1 MKYKRIFLL
10 ICDSLGIGNGQ
21 DASSYDD
28 EGANTLKHICDAC
41 NGVDIPNLEGLG
53 LGNLGDFEGI
63 YPLRS
68 QLGYTLKLNELS
80 SGKDT
85 ITGHFEMVGI
95 YTKKPLITFTKTGFP
110 DEFIKLFEAKTGR
123 KCVGNKAAS
132 GTKIIEEYANHQEKT
147 GDWIVYTSAD
157 SVFQIAANENIIP
170 LQELYAAC
178 KIARELTMDPRWKVG
193 RVIARP
199 FIKNKDG
206 SYTRTSSRHDFALK
220 PPAITVLDNLK
231 NNNYDVIGIG
241 KIADIFANQGITKDI
256 KTTNNNDTMN
266 KTIEIAK
273 TDFNG
278 LCFVNLVDFDSIYGH
293 RRDPIGYG
301 KAIKEFDMQLEELMK
316 YLRPDDL
323 LMISS
328 DHGNDPTFKGTDH
341 TREQVPLIIYSKELI
356 KPKQL
361 PEMDS
366 FAVIGATI
374 ADNFEVELP
383 EIGNSILDKII

>member
-41 NGVDIPNLEGLG
+41 NGLDIPNLEGLG

-85 ITGHFEMVGI
+85 ITGHFEMMGI
-95 YTKKPLITFTKTGFP
+95 HTKKPLITFTKTGFP

-178 KIARELTMDPRWKVG
+178 KVARELTMDPRWKVG

-278 LCFVNLVDFDSIYGH
+278 LCFVNLVDFDSNYGH

>member
-21 DASSYDD
+21 DASSSDD

-41 NGVDIPNLEGLG
+41 NGLDIPNLEGLG

-85 ITGHFEMVGI
+85 ITGHFEMMGI
-95 YTKKPLITFTKTGFP
+95 HTKKPLITFTKTGFP

-278 LCFVNLVDFDSIYGH
+278 LCFVNLVDFDSNYGH

>member
-41 NGVDIPNLEGLG
+41 NGLDIPNLEGLG

-85 ITGHFEMVGI
+85 ITGHFEMMGI

-170 LQELYAAC
+170 LQELYDAC

-278 LCFVNLVDFDSIYGH
+278 LCFVNLLDFDSNYGH

-301 KAIKEFDMQLEELMK
+301 KAIKEFDLQLEELMK
-316 YLRPDDL
+316 YLKPDDL

-341 TREQVPLIIYSKELI
+341 TREQVPLIIYSKELL

-361 PEMDS
+361 PEMES

>member
-41 NGVDIPNLEGLG
+41 NGLDIPNLEGLG

-85 ITGHFEMVGI
+85 ITGHFEMMGI
-95 YTKKPLITFTKTGFP
+95 HTKKPLITFTKTGFP

-157 SVFQIAANENIIP
+157 SVFQIAADENIIP

-178 KIARELTMDPRWKVG
+178 KIARELTMEPRWKVG

-316 YLRPDDL
+316 YLKPDDL

>member
-41 NGVDIPNLEGLG
+41 NGLDIPNLEGLG

-85 ITGHFEMVGI
+85 ITGHFEMMGI
-95 YTKKPLITFTKTGFP
+95 HTKKPLITFTKTGFP

-170 LQELYAAC
+170 LQELYDAC

-301 KAIKEFDMQLEELMK
+301 KAIKEFDLQLEELMK

>member
-21 DASSYDD
+21 DANNYDD
-28 EGANTLKHICDAC
+28 EGANTLKHICDEC
-41 NGVDIPNLEGLG
+41 NWLDVPNLEGLG
-53 LGNLGDFEGI
+53 LGNLGDFKGI
-63 YPLRS
+63 YPLSS

-85 ITGHFEMVGI
+85 ITGHFEMMGI

-110 DEFIKLFEAKTGR
+110 DEFIKLFETKTGR

-132 GTKIIEEYANHQEKT
+132 GTKIIEEYAEHQVKT

-157 SVFQIAANENIIP
+157 SVFQIAANENIIS
-170 LQELYAAC
+170 LQELYDAC

-206 SYTRTSSRHDFALK
+206 SYTRTSSRRDYTLK
-220 PPAITVLDNLK
+220 PPTITVLDNLK

-293 RRDPIGYG
+293 RRNPIGYG
-301 KAIKEFDMQLEELMK
+301 KAIKEFDIQLEELMK
-316 YLRPDDL
+316 YLKPDDL

-341 TREQVPLIIYSKELI
+341 TREQVPLIIYSKELL

-374 ADNFEVELP
+374 ADNFKVELP

>member
-41 NGVDIPNLEGLG
+41 NGLDIPNLEGLG

-85 ITGHFEMVGI
+85 ITGHFEMMGI
-95 YTKKPLITFTKTGFP
+95 HTKKPLITFTKTGFP

-132 GTKIIEEYANHQEKT
+132 GTKIIEEYAKHQEKT

-157 SVFQIAANENIIP
+157 SVFQIAADENIIP

-301 KAIKEFDMQLEELMK
+301 KAIKEFDLQLEELMK

>member
-41 NGVDIPNLEGLG
+41 NGLDIPNLEGLG

-85 ITGHFEMVGI
+85 ITGHFEMMGI
-95 YTKKPLITFTKTGFP
+95 HTKKPLITFTKTGFP

-132 GTKIIEEYANHQEKT
+132 GTKIIEEYAEHQVKT

-170 LQELYAAC
+170 LQELYDAC
-178 KIARELTMDPRWKVG
+178 KIARELTMDPRWKIG

-256 KTTNNNDTMN
+256 KTINNIDTIN
-266 KTIEIAK
+266 RAIEIAK

-301 KAIKEFDMQLEELMK
+301 KAIKEFDLQLEELMR
-316 YLRPDDL
+316 YLKPDDL

-341 TREQVPLIIYSKELI
+341 TREQVPLIMYSKELI

-383 EIGNSILDKII
+383 KIGNSILDKII

>member
-10 ICDSLGIGNGQ
+10 ICDSLGIGNGL
-21 DASSYDD
+21 DANNYDD
-28 EGANTLKHICDAC
+28 EGANTLKHICDEC
-41 NGVDIPNLEGLG
+41 NGLDIPNLEGLG
-53 LGNLGDFEGI
+53 LGNLGDFKGI
-63 YPLRS
+63 YPLKS

-85 ITGHFEMVGI
+85 ITGHFEMMGI

-123 KCVGNKAAS
+123 ECIGNKAAS
-132 GTKIIEEYANHQEKT
+132 GTKIIEEYADHQAKT

-157 SVFQIAANENIIP
+157 SVFQIAADENIIP
-170 LQELYAAC
+170 LQELYDAC
-178 KIARELTMDPRWKVG
+178 KIARELTLDPRWKIG

-199 FIKNKDG
+199 FIKNDDG
-206 SYTRTSSRHDFALK
+206 SYTRTSSRCDYTLK
-220 PPAITVLDNLK
+220 LPTNTVLDNLK

-241 KIADIFANQGITKDI
+241 KIADIFANQGITKSI
-256 KTTNNNDTMN
+256 KTIDNNDTMS
-266 KTIEIAK
+266 KTVEIAK

-301 KAIKEFDMQLEELMK
+301 KAIKEFDLQLEELMK
-316 YLRPDDL
+316 YLRCDDL

-341 TREQVPLIIYSKELI
+341 TREQVPLILYSKELI

-374 ADNFEVELP
+374 ADNFKVDLP
-383 EIGNSILDKII
+383 KIGS

>member
-41 NGVDIPNLEGLG
+41 NGLDIPNLEGLG

-85 ITGHFEMVGI
+85 ITGHFEMMGI
-95 YTKKPLITFTKTGFP
+95 HTKKPLITFTKTGFP

-157 SVFQIAANENIIP
+157 SVFQIAADENIIP

-301 KAIKEFDMQLEELMK
+301 KAIKEFYLQLEELMK
-316 YLRPDDL
+316 YLKPDDL

>member
-41 NGVDIPNLEGLG
+41 NGLDIPNLEGLG

-85 ITGHFEMVGI
+85 ITGHFEMMGI

-132 GTKIIEEYANHQEKT
+132 ETKIIEEYANHQEKT

-170 LQELYAAC
+170 LQELYDAC

-301 KAIKEFDMQLEELMK
+301 KAIKEFDLQLEELMK

-341 TREQVPLIIYSKELI
+341 TREQVPLIIYSKELL

-361 PEMDS
+361 PEMES

>member
-41 NGVDIPNLEGLG
+41 NGLDIPNLEGLG

-85 ITGHFEMVGI
+85 ITGHFEMMGI
-95 YTKKPLITFTKTGFP
+95 HTKKPLITFTKTGFP

-206 SYTRTSSRHDFALK
+206 SYTQTSSRHDFTLK

-278 LCFVNLVDFDSIYGH
+278 LCFVNLVDFDSNYGH

>member
-41 NGVDIPNLEGLG
+41 NGLDIPNLEGLG

-85 ITGHFEMVGI
+85 ITGHFEMMGI

-157 SVFQIAANENIIP
+157 SVFQIAADENIIP

-178 KIARELTMDPRWKVG
+178 KIARELTMEPRWKVG

-278 LCFVNLVDFDSIYGH
+278 LCFVNLVDFDSNYGH

>member
-41 NGVDIPNLEGLG
+41 NGLDIPNLEGLG

-85 ITGHFEMVGI
+85 ITGHFEMMGI
-95 YTKKPLITFTKTGFP
+95 HTKKPLITFTKTGFP

-157 SVFQIAANENIIP
+157 SVFQIAADENIIP

-231 NNNYDVIGIG
+231 NNNYDVIGIR

>member
-41 NGVDIPNLEGLG
+41 SGLDIPNLEGLG

-85 ITGHFEMVGI
+85 ITGHFEMMGI
-95 YTKKPLITFTKTGFP
+95 HTKKPLITFTKTGFP

-132 GTKIIEEYANHQEKT
+132 GTKIIEEYAEHQAKT

-170 LQELYAAC
+170 LQELYDAC
-178 KIARELTMDPRWKVG
+178 KIARELTMDPRWKIG

-256 KTTNNNDTMN
+256 KTINNIDTIN
-266 KTIEIAK
+266 RAIEIAK

-301 KAIKEFDMQLEELMK
+301 KAIKEFDLQLEELMR
-316 YLRPDDL
+316 YLKPDDL

-383 EIGNSILDKII
+383 KIGNSILDKII

>member
-10 ICDSLGIGNGQ
+10 ICDSLGIENGQ

-41 NGVDIPNLEGLG
+41 NGLDIPNLEGLG

-85 ITGHFEMVGI
+85 ITGHFEMMGI

-170 LQELYAAC
+170 LQELYDAC

-278 LCFVNLVDFDSIYGH
+278 LCFVNLVDFDSNYGH

-301 KAIKEFDMQLEELMK
+301 KAIKEFDLQLEELMK

>member
-41 NGVDIPNLEGLG
+41 NGLDIPNLEGLG

-85 ITGHFEMVGI
+85 ITGHFEMMGI
-95 YTKKPLITFTKTGFP
+95 HTKKPLITFTKTGFP

-361 PEMDS
+361 PEMNS

>member
-41 NGVDIPNLEGLG
+41 NGLDIPNLEGLG

-85 ITGHFEMVGI
+85 ITGHFEMMGI
-95 YTKKPLITFTKTGFP
+95 HTKKPLITFTKTGFP

-301 KAIKEFDMQLEELMK
+301 KAIKEFDLQLEELMK

>member
-41 NGVDIPNLEGLG
+41 NGLDIPNLEGLG

-85 ITGHFEMVGI
+85 ITGHFEMMGI
-95 YTKKPLITFTKTGFP
+95 HTKKPLITFTKTGFP

-132 GTKIIEEYANHQEKT
+132 GTKIIEEYAEHQAKT

-170 LQELYAAC
+170 LQELYDAC
-178 KIARELTMDPRWKVG
+178 KIARELTMDPRWKIG

-256 KTTNNNDTMN
+256 KTINNIDTIN
-266 KTIEIAK
+266 RAIEIAK

-301 KAIKEFDMQLEELMK
+301 KAIKEFDLQLEELMR
-316 YLRPDDL
+316 YLKPDDL

>member
-41 NGVDIPNLEGLG
+41 NGLDIPNLEGLG

-85 ITGHFEMVGI
+85 ITGHFEMMGI
-95 YTKKPLITFTKTGFP
+95 HTKKPLITFTKTGFP

-241 KIADIFANQGITKDI
+241 KIADIFANQGITKDV

-301 KAIKEFDMQLEELMK
+301 KAIKEFDLQLEELMK

>member
-41 NGVDIPNLEGLG
+41 NGLDIPNLEGLG

-85 ITGHFEMVGI
+85 ITGHFEMMGI

-157 SVFQIAANENIIP
+157 SVFQIAADENIIP

-301 KAIKEFDMQLEELMK
+301 KAIKEFDLQLEELMK

-341 TREQVPLIIYSKELI
+341 TREQVPLIIYSKELL

-361 PEMDS
+361 PEMES

>member
-85 ITGHFEMVGI
+85 ITGHFEMMGI
-95 YTKKPLITFTKTGFP
+95 HTKKPLITFTKTGFP

-301 KAIKEFDMQLEELMK
+301 KAIKEFDLQLEELMK
-316 YLRPDDL
+316 YLKPDDL

>member
-41 NGVDIPNLEGLG
+41 NGLDIPNLEGLG

-85 ITGHFEMVGI
+85 ITGHFEMMGI
-95 YTKKPLITFTKTGFP
+95 HTKKPLITFTKTGFP

-123 KCVGNKAAS
+123 KCIGNKAAS

-157 SVFQIAANENIIP
+157 SVFQIAADENIIP

-301 KAIKEFDMQLEELMK
+301 KAIKEFDLQLEELMK
-316 YLRPDDL
+316 YLKPDDL

>member
-41 NGVDIPNLEGLG
+41 NGLDIPNLEGLG

-85 ITGHFEMVGI
+85 ITGHFEMMGI

-157 SVFQIAANENIIP
+157 SVFQIAANESIIP
-170 LQELYAAC
+170 LQELYDAC

-301 KAIKEFDMQLEELMK
+301 KAIKEFDLQLEELMK
-316 YLRPDDL
+316 YLKPDDL

>member
-41 NGVDIPNLEGLG
+41 NGLDIPNLEGLG

-85 ITGHFEMVGI
+85 ITGHFEMMGI
-95 YTKKPLITFTKTGFP
+95 HTKKPLITFTKTGFP

-278 LCFVNLVDFDSIYGH
+278 LCFVNLVDFDSNYGH

>member
-41 NGVDIPNLEGLG
+41 NGLDIPNLEGLG

-80 SGKDT
+80 SGKDP
-85 ITGHFEMVGI
+85 ITGHFEMMGI

-178 KIARELTMDPRWKVG
+178 KIARELTMEPRWKVG

-301 KAIKEFDMQLEELMK
+301 KAIKEFDLQLEELMK

>member
-21 DASSYDD
+21 DVSSYDD

-41 NGVDIPNLEGLG
+41 NGLDIPNLEGLG

-85 ITGHFEMVGI
+85 ITGHFEMMGI
-95 YTKKPLITFTKTGFP
+95 HTKKPLITFTKTGFP

-157 SVFQIAANENIIP
+157 SVFQIAADENIIP

-301 KAIKEFDMQLEELMK
+301 KAIKEFDLQLEELMK
-316 YLRPDDL
+316 YLKPDDL

>member
-41 NGVDIPNLEGLG
+41 NGLDIPNLEGLG

-85 ITGHFEMVGI
+85 ITGHFEMMGI
-95 YTKKPLITFTKTGFP
+95 HTKKPLITFTKTGFP

-301 KAIKEFDMQLEELMK
+301 KAIKEFDLQLEELMK
-316 YLRPDDL
+316 YLKPDDL

-361 PEMDS
+361 PEMES

>member
-10 ICDSLGIGNGQ
+10 ICDSLGIGNGL
-21 DASSYDD
+21 DANNYDD
-28 EGANTLKHICDAC
+28 EGANTLKHICDEC
-41 NGVDIPNLEGLG
+41 NGLNIPNLEGLG
-53 LGNLGDFEGI
+53 LGNLGDFKGI
-63 YPLRS
+63 YPLKS

-85 ITGHFEMVGI
+85 ITGHFEMMGI

-123 KCVGNKAAS
+123 ECIGNKAAS
-132 GTKIIEEYANHQEKT
+132 GTKIIEEYADYQAKT

-157 SVFQIAANENIIP
+157 SVFQIAADENIIP
-170 LQELYAAC
+170 LQELYDAC
-178 KIARELTMDPRWKVG
+178 KIARELTLDPRWKIG

-199 FIKNKDG
+199 FIKNDDG
-206 SYTRTSSRHDFALK
+206 SYTRTSSRCDYTLK
-220 PPAITVLDNLK
+220 PPTNTVLDNLK

-241 KIADIFANQGITKDI
+241 KIADIFANQGITKSI
-256 KTTNNNDTMN
+256 KTIDNNDTMS
-266 KTIEIAK
+266 KTVEIAK

-301 KAIKEFDMQLEELMK
+301 KAIKEFDLQLEELMK
-316 YLRPDDL
+316 YLRCDDL

-341 TREQVPLIIYSKELI
+341 TREQVPLILYSKELI

-374 ADNFEVELP
+374 ADNFKVDLP
-383 EIGNSILDKII
+383 KIGSSILDKII

>member
-41 NGVDIPNLEGLG
+41 NGLDIPNLEGLG

-85 ITGHFEMVGI
+85 ITGHFEMMGI
-95 YTKKPLITFTKTGFP
+95 HTKKPLITFTKTGFP

-316 YLRPDDL
+316 YLKPDDL

>member
-1 MKYKRIFLL
+1 MM
-10 ICDSLGIGNGQ
+10 GI
-21 DASSYDD
+21 
-28 EGANTLKHICDAC
+28 H
-41 NGVDIPNLEGLG
+41 
-53 LGNLGDFEGI
+53 
-63 YPLRS
+63 
-68 QLGYTLKLNELS
+68 
-80 SGKDT
+80 
-85 ITGHFEMVGI
+85 
-95 YTKKPLITFTKTGFP
+95 TKKPLITFTKTGFP

-132 GTKIIEEYANHQEKT
+132 GTKIIEEYADHQAKT

-157 SVFQIAANENIIP
+157 SVFQIAADENIIP
-170 LQELYAAC
+170 LQELYNAC

-220 PPAITVLDNLK
+220 PPSITVLDNLK

-256 KTTNNNDTMN
+256 KTANNSDTMN

-301 KAIKEFDMQLEELMK
+301 KAIKEFDLQLEELMK

-341 TREQVPLIIYSKELI
+341 TREQVPLIIYSKELL

-366 FAVIGATI
+366 FAAIGATI
-374 ADNFEVELP
+374 ADNFEIDLP

>member
-41 NGVDIPNLEGLG
+41 NGLDIPNLEGLG
-53 LGNLGDFEGI
+53 LGNLEGI

-85 ITGHFEMVGI
+85 ITGHFEMMGI
-95 YTKKPLITFTKTGFP
+95 HTKKPLITFTKTGFP

-301 KAIKEFDMQLEELMK
+301 KAIKEFDLQLEELMK
-316 YLRPDDL
+316 YLKPDDL

>member
-41 NGVDIPNLEGLG
+41 NGLDIPNLEGLG

-85 ITGHFEMVGI
+85 ITGHFEMMGI
-95 YTKKPLITFTKTGFP
+95 HTKKPLITFTKTGFP

-178 KIARELTMDPRWKVG
+178 KIARELTMEPRWKVG

-301 KAIKEFDMQLEELMK
+301 KAIKEFDLQLEELMK

>member
-41 NGVDIPNLEGLG
+41 NGLDIPNLEGLG

-85 ITGHFEMVGI
+85 ITGHFEMMGI
-95 YTKKPLITFTKTGFP
+95 HTKKPLITFTKTGFP

-132 GTKIIEEYANHQEKT
+132 GTKIIEEYANHQEKA

-170 LQELYAAC
+170 LQELYVAC

-241 KIADIFANQGITKDI
+241 KIDIFANQGITKDI

-301 KAIKEFDMQLEELMK
+301 KAIKEFDLQLEELMK

>member
-10 ICDSLGIGNGQ
+10 ICDSVGIGHGQ

-41 NGVDIPNLEGLG
+41 NGLDIPNLEGLG

-85 ITGHFEMVGI
+85 ITGHFEMMGI
-95 YTKKPLITFTKTGFP
+95 HTKKPLITFTKTGFP

-132 GTKIIEEYANHQEKT
+132 GTKIIEEYAEHQVKT

-170 LQELYAAC
+170 LQELYDAC
-178 KIARELTMDPRWKVG
+178 KIARELTMDPRWKIG

-256 KTTNNNDTMN
+256 KTINNIDTIN
-266 KTIEIAK
+266 RAIEIAK

-301 KAIKEFDMQLEELMK
+301 KAIKEFDLQLEELMR
-316 YLRPDDL
+316 YLKPDDL

-383 EIGNSILDKII
+383 KIGNSILDKII

>member
-10 ICDSLGIGNGQ
+10 ICDSLGIGNGL
-21 DASSYDD
+21 DANNYDD
-28 EGANTLKHICDAC
+28 EGANTLKHICDEC
-41 NGVDIPNLEGLG
+41 NGLDIPNLEGLG
-53 LGNLGDFEGI
+53 LGNLGDFKGI
-63 YPLRS
+63 YPLKS

-85 ITGHFEMVGI
+85 ITGHFEMMGI

-123 KCVGNKAAS
+123 ECIGNKAAS
-132 GTKIIEEYANHQEKT
+132 GTKIIEEYADHQAKT

-157 SVFQIAANENIIP
+157 SVFQIAADENIIP
-170 LQELYAAC
+170 LQELYDAC
-178 KIARELTMDPRWKVG
+178 KIARELTLDPRWKIG

-199 FIKNKDG
+199 FIKNDDG
-206 SYTRTSSRHDFALK
+206 SYTRTSSRRDYTLK
-220 PPAITVLDNLK
+220 PPTNTVLDNLK
-231 NNNYDVIGIG
+231 NNNYDVIGVG
-241 KIADIFANQGITKDI
+241 KIADIFANQGITKSI
-256 KTTNNNDTMN
+256 KTIDNNDTMS
-266 KTIEIAK
+266 KTVEIAK

-301 KAIKEFDMQLEELMK
+301 KAIKEFDLQLEELMK
-316 YLRPDDL
+316 YLRCDDL

-341 TREQVPLIIYSKELI
+341 TREQVPLILYSKELI

-374 ADNFEVELP
+374 ADNFKVDLP
-383 EIGNSILDKII
+383 KIGSSILDKII

>member
-21 DASSYDD
+21 DANNYDD
-28 EGANTLKHICDAC
+28 EGANTLKHICDEC
-41 NGVDIPNLEGLG
+41 NGLDIPNLEGLG
-53 LGNLGDFEGI
+53 LGNLGDFKGV
-63 YPLRS
+63 YPLKS

-85 ITGHFEMVGI
+85 ITGHFEMMGI

-123 KCVGNKAAS
+123 ECIGNKAAS
-132 GTKIIEEYANHQEKT
+132 GTKIIEEYANHQAKT

-157 SVFQIAANENIIP
+157 SVFQIAADENIIP
-170 LQELYAAC
+170 LQELYDAC
-178 KIARELTMDPRWKVG
+178 KIARELTLDPRWKIG

-199 FIKNKDG
+199 FIKNDDG
-206 SYTRTSSRHDFALK
+206 SYTRTSSRRDYTLK
-220 PPAITVLDNLK
+220 PPTNTVLDNLK

-241 KIADIFANQGITKDI
+241 KIADIFANQGITKSI
-256 KTTNNNDTMN
+256 KTIDNNDTMS
-266 KTIEIAK
+266 KTVEIAK

-301 KAIKEFDMQLEELMK
+301 KAIKEFDLQLEELMK
-316 YLRPDDL
+316 YLRYDDL

-341 TREQVPLIIYSKELI
+341 TREQVPLILYSKELI

-374 ADNFEVELP
+374 ADNFKVDLP
-383 EIGNSILDKII
+383 KIGSSILDKII

>member
-41 NGVDIPNLEGLG
+41 NGLDIPNLEGLG

-85 ITGHFEMVGI
+85 ITGHFEMMGI
-95 YTKKPLITFTKTGFP
+95 HTKKPLITFTKTGFP

-278 LCFVNLVDFDSIYGH
+278 LCFVNLVDFDSNYGH

-316 YLRPDDL
+316 YLKPDDL